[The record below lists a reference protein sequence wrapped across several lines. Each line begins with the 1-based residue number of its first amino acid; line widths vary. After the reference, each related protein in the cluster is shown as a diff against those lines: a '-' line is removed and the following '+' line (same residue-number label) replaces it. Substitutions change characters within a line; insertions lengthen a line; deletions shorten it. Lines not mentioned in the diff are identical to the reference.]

1 MWTYEQL
8 LRQTPNIGSALTF
21 SQMLFITIQSLPS
34 FIELRKSRG
43 GIIFPALKER
53 QAPISHWA
61 TQVFLLTA
69 GSLLNNWVYAFH
81 VPLTV
86 QIVFRSAGNPNKI
99 SARTSVD

>member
-8 LRQTPNIGSALTF
+8 LRQTPKIGSALTF
-21 SQMLFITIQSLPS
+21 SQMLFITIQSLPY
-34 FIELRKSRG
+34 FIEWHKSCW
-43 GIIFPALKER
+43 GIVFPALKQR

-61 TQVFLLTA
+61 TQVFLLTT

-86 QIVFRSAGNPNKI
+86 QIVFRSAGTP
-99 SARTSVD
+99 

>member
-1 MWTYEQL
+1 
-8 LRQTPNIGSALTF
+8 
-21 SQMLFITIQSLPS
+21 MLFITIQSLPY
-34 FIELRKSRG
+34 FIEWRKSRA
-43 GIIFPALKER
+43 GIVFPALKQR

-86 QIVFRSAGNPNKI
+86 QIVFRSAG
-99 SARTSVD
+99 AQ